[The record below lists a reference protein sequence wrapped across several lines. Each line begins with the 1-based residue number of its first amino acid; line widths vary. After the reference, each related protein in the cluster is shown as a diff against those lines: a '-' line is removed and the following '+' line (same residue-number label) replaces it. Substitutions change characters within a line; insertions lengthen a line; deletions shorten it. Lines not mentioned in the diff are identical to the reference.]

1 MIATFK
7 VFSALLSYPTEEL
20 QAAAPEFTAELKR
33 EAMIGDDE
41 IASITTLVDQL
52 ASDDIYILQE
62 RYVDL
67 FDRSRYVSLHLF
79 EHVYGESRDRGQ
91 MMVELIER
99 YRSQGL
105 DIAIPELPD
114 YLPLYLEYLAQL
126 PIVRALVELAEPVA
140 VILALADRLEKKGSP
155 YGSVLRA
162 LGRLANQVPDP
173 QAIDDLSREQDLD
186 AHDPAALDQQWKD
199 DPVVFSAALGQRR
212 MNIELVAARSST
224 VRQSAPL
231 ETEPS
236 SGLPPS
242 EGERR

>member
-1 MIATFK
+1 
-7 VFSALLSYPTEEL
+7 
-20 QAAAPEFTAELKR
+20 
-33 EAMIGDDE
+33 
-41 IASITTLVDQL
+41 
-52 ASDDIYILQE
+52 
-62 RYVDL
+62 
-67 FDRSRYVSLHLF
+67 
-79 EHVYGESRDRGQ
+79 
-91 MMVELIER
+91 MVELIER